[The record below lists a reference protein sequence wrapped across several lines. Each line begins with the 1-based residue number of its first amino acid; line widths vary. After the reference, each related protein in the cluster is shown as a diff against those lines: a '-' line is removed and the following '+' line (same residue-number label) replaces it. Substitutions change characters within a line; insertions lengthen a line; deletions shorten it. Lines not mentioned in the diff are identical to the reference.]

1 MPDKIVIPNY
11 DLFAKYF
18 ARETNTH
25 ETKELDDWV
34 CESADNKKTF
44 DRMYF
49 LWMQSAKKE
58 IEQKVESNLA
68 WEKLQNRIHT
78 PQKELKIV
86 KKEQSI
92 FLKTAKNFLKVAAV
106 LFIGYTI
113 GYFVDNY
120 SSEPEYLS
128 QETLADTVNVLLADQ
143 TSVKLNKNSKLTY
156 PDKFKNDE
164 RKVKLKGEAY
174 FEVTHNKEKPFIVE
188 TEIALIKVLGTSF
201 NVKTYD
207 TINKVTVQSGK
218 VELSR
223 LDSKGEKLILT
234 KGETGVINSKTGD
247 IIREINTI
255 ENEASL
261 YWLDKKLEFKK
272 TELYV
277 VVETLSKVFNVEII
291 LANELIKF
299 CPLDAP
305 FENMSLDE
313 ILDVIKLS
321 FNLEIE
327 KNENQII
334 LSGDGCD

>member
-223 LDSKGEKLILT
+223 LD
-234 KGETGVINSKTGD
+234 
-247 IIREINTI
+247 
-255 ENEASL
+255 
-261 YWLDKKLEFKK
+261 
-272 TELYV
+272 
-277 VVETLSKVFNVEII
+277 
-291 LANELIKF
+291 
-299 CPLDAP
+299 
-305 FENMSLDE
+305 
-313 ILDVIKLS
+313 
-321 FNLEIE
+321 
-327 KNENQII
+327 
-334 LSGDGCD
+334 